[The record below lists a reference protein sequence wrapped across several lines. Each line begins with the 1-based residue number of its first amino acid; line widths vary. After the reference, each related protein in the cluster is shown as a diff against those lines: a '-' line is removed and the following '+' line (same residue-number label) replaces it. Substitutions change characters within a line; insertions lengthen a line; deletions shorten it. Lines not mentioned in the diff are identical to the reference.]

1 MKKTKK
7 KLAILKRLGILI
19 DEAHISQAAI
29 ARQMNTSPAL
39 ISRWKNGSITPS
51 IESYEKLCRILNE
64 DVDYLLTG
72 VVQLDNN
79 RKSNREEIIL
89 RQQREICDLYR
100 KISNKDQQIISLLQM
115 LQK

>member
-7 KLAILKRLGILI
+7 KLAILKRLGSLI
-19 DEAHISQAAI
+19 DEAHISQARI

-72 VVQLDNN
+72 VVKLDNIE
-79 RKSNREEIIL
+79 SPDREEMIL
-89 RQQREICDLYR
+89 RQQKEICDLYR
-100 KISNKDQQIISLLQM
+100 KISEKDEHIISLLQ
-115 LQK
+115 KKK